1 MMDDFVLI
9 KKLDFDTFNA
19 CIGQLREV
27 LQKPKERVMSIE
39 DVAEMLDIELQTAKK
54 FIKKYKV
61 PAVVLSEKT
70 IRYKESE
77 IWEKVI
83 NANILKTR

>member
-1 MMDDFVLI
+1 MSDFVLI
-9 KKLDFDTFNA
+9 KKLDFEQFNA
-19 CIGQLREV
+19 CIGQLKEV
-27 LQKPKERVMSIE
+27 LHKPKERILTLE
-39 DVAEMLDIELQTAKK
+39 QVADLLILDIQTAKK

-77 IWEKVI
+77 VMEKII
-83 NANILKTR
+83 NANILRTK

>member
-1 MMDDFVLI
+1 MSDFILI
-9 KKLDFDTFNA
+9 EKLDFEAFNA
-19 CIGQLREV
+19 CIGQLKEV
-27 LQKPKERVMSIE
+27 LHKPKERIMSVE
-39 DVAEMLDIELQTAKK
+39 DVAELLNVELQTAKK

-77 IWEKVI
+77 VIEKII
-83 NANILKTR
+83 NANIIKNV

>member
-1 MMDDFVLI
+1 MEDFVLI
-9 KKLDFDTFNA
+9 KKLDFDAFNA
-19 CIGQLREV
+19 CIGQLKDV
-27 LQKPKERVMSIE
+27 LQKPKERIMSVD
-39 DVAEMLDIELQTAKK
+39 DVAELLNVELQTAKK

-70 IRYKESE
+70 IRYKESDVNE
-77 IWEKVI
+77 RII

>member
-1 MMDDFVLI
+1 MSNYVMIEKVDFEQ
-9 KKLDFDTFNA
+9 FNA
-19 CIGQLREV
+19 CIGQLKEV
-27 LQKPKERVMSIE
+27 LNKPKERIMSIE
-39 DVAEMLDIELQTAKK
+39 DVAELLNVELQTAKK

-77 IWEKVI
+77 VMEKII
-83 NANILKTR
+83 NANILKTK